1 MAEKGSQRLLD
12 HLQSKGVIF
21 RDEDVESFKNS
32 DYFQV
37 VNGYKRLFVERCET
51 IDEMI
56 DNIDKGIDIERY
68 ANEFSAGDVRDP
80 LSLKELIVDQIYAR
94 RCPGGNCLSL
104 EEKKVAI
111 SDTRFK
117 HHVYISGSTFADFRR
132 MFDFEHELRAVL
144 LKYVLVIEDSIKRI
158 FISYLNDNN
167 RPEDYLL
174 DIKNYKRP
182 ANGRDFGIQTL
193 KKVLDILG
201 NNKSAP
207 IKRKNEQ
214 GFPAPYWVVINEM
227 TLNQTFETIKNLN
240 EDDSNKIFESILRAL
255 TPYQGIIDPDLAQA
269 FQNAI
274 HYLAEFRNVL
284 AHNSPVYSYNVSYDS
299 FGAKQDPAYVLPN
312 VIPKAKD
319 EADFIFRQ
327 KRIAASFLARI
338 GKLYGADKYNSGGN
352 AVHINLSM
360 MIYLL
365 SQIMRRLRPDT
376 NFGNEVRSIYFKYKI
391 ILTNSDEFFING
403 ENIEP
408 LLSSLD
414 ELRNAYEDAQ
424 DSPNEKETNRRKD
437 GILKAVSET
446 LEEYKKLKYPAGM
459 PRYGSFPR
467 TDNYKK
473 YTGVTDN
480 LLKII

>member
-68 ANEFSAGDVRDP
+68 AKEFSAGDVRDP
-80 LSLKELIVDQIYAR
+80 LSLKELIVGQIYAR
-94 RCPGGNCLSL
+94 RCPDGSRLTL
-104 EEKKVAI
+104 EEKKKDI
-111 SDTRFK
+111 SDTCFK
-117 HHVYISGSTFADFRR
+117 HHVYIPGSTFADFRR

-158 FISYLNDNN
+158 FISYLNDHD

-182 ANGRDFGIQTL
+182 ANGRDFGVQTL

-214 GFPAPYWVVINEM
+214 GLPAPYWVVINEM

-255 TPYQGIIDPDLAQA
+255 TPYEEEIDSELARA

-284 AHNSPVYSYNVSYDS
+284 AHNAPVYSYNVSYDS
-299 FGAKQDPAYVLPN
+299 FGATKDPVYEVPKPQKPSVSGNDQDKICA
-312 VIPKAKD
+312 
-319 EADFIFRQ
+319 IFLSHV
-327 KRIAASFLARI
+327 A
-338 GKLYGADKYNSGGN
+338 KLYKIDSYNSRSSK
-352 AVHINLSM
+352 VHINLSM

-365 SQIMRRLRPDT
+365 SRIMKRLRPDT
-376 NFGNEVRSIYFKYKI
+376 NFGSEVRSIYFKYKI
-391 ILTNSDEFFING
+391 ILTNSDELFISDK
-403 ENIEP
+403 NIAP
-408 LLSSLD
+408 LFSALD
-414 ELRNAYEDAQ
+414 ELRNDYADIQKASDAAEAK
-424 DSPNEKETNRRKD
+424 PRTARLVE
-437 GILKAVSET
+437 AVSET
-446 LEEYKKLKYPAGM
+446 LREYKKLKCLGGM
-459 PRYGSFPR
+459 PRYGSFSR
-467 TDNYKK
+467 TDNYSK
-473 YTGVTDN
+473 YTGVTDS
-480 LLKII
+480 LLKLI

>member
-1 MAEKGSQRLLD
+1 MADEGSQRLLE
-12 HLQSKGVIF
+12 HLLSKGVIF
-21 RDEDVESFKNS
+21 RDEDKESFKNS

-68 ANEFSAGDVRDP
+68 SNEFSAGDVRDP
-80 LSLKELIVDQIYAR
+80 LILKESIVDQIYAR
-94 RCPGGNCLSL
+94 RCPDGIRLTL
-104 EEKKVAI
+104 EEKKKDI

-158 FISYLNDNN
+158 FISYLNDND

-182 ANGRDFGIQTL
+182 ANGRDFGIQSL

-214 GFPAPYWVVINEM
+214 GLPAPYWVVINEM
-227 TLNQTFETIKNLN
+227 TLNQTFETIKNLK
-240 EDDSNKIFESILRAL
+240 EDDSNKIFESILRAF
-255 TPYQGIIDPDLAQA
+255 TPFEEEIDSELARA

-284 AHNSPVYSYNVSYDS
+284 AHNAPVYSYNVSYDS
-299 FGAKQDPAYVLPN
+299 FGATKDPVYEVPKPQKPSGSGDDQDKICA
-312 VIPKAKD
+312 
-319 EADFIFRQ
+319 IFLSH
-327 KRIAASFLARI
+327 IA
-338 GKLYGADKYNSGGN
+338 KLYGADTYNSGGN

-365 SQIMRRLRPDT
+365 SRIMKRLRPDT
-376 NFGNEVRSIYFKYKI
+376 NFGNEVRSIYLKYKI
-391 ILTNSDEFFING
+391 IITNSDELFING
-403 ENIEP
+403 KNIEP
-408 LLSSLD
+408 LLSALD
-414 ELRNAYEDAQ
+414 ELRSAYEHAQ
-424 DSPNEKETNRRKD
+424 EAPNEKETSTRND
-437 GILKAVSET
+437 GLVKAVSET
-446 LEEYKKLKYPAGM
+446 LKEYKKLKCPAGM
-459 PRYGSFPR
+459 PRYGSFIR

-473 YTGVTDN
+473 YTGVTDS

>member
-1 MAEKGSQRLLD
+1 MGEKGSQRLLD

-21 RDEDVESFKNS
+21 RDEDIESFKNS

-68 ANEFSAGDVRDP
+68 AKEFSAGDVRDP
-80 LSLKELIVDQIYAR
+80 SSLKGLIVDQIYAR
-94 RCPGGNCLSL
+94 RCPGGNCFSL
-104 EEKKVAI
+104 EEKKETI
-111 SDTRFK
+111 SQTRFK

-144 LKYVLVIEDSIKRI
+144 LKYVLVIEDTIKRI
-158 FISYLNDNN
+158 FISYLNDHD

-182 ANGRDFGIQTL
+182 ANGRDFGVQTL

-214 GFPAPYWVVINEM
+214 GLPAPYWVVINEM
-227 TLNQTFETIKNLN
+227 TLNQTFETIKNLK

-255 TPYQGIIDPDLAQA
+255 TPYRGIIDPELAQA

-284 AHNSPVYSYNVSYDS
+284 AHNSPIYSYNVSYDS
-299 FGAKQDPAYVLPN
+299 FGASQGPVYVAPVPQKDSDPFDGQNKICA
-312 VIPKAKD
+312 
-319 EADFIFRQ
+319 R
-327 KRIAASFLARI
+327 FLLQI
-338 GKLYGADKYNSGGN
+338 KNLYGRDSYNSISN
-352 AVHINLSM
+352 DFHINLAM

-365 SQIMRRLRPDT
+365 SHIMKTIRPKT
-376 NFGNEVRSIYFKYKI
+376 NFGNEVRSIYSKYNVFPV
-391 ILTNSDEFFING
+391 NSNEPSIEG
-403 ENIEP
+403 KSIEP
-408 LLSSLD
+408 LFSSLAKLSD
-414 ELRNAYEDAQ
+414 AYSFFQ
-424 DSPNEKETNRRKD
+424 QSPDVAEAKKKIVKVVPK
-437 GILKAVSET
+437 ILK
-446 LEEYKKLKYPAGM
+446 EYRKLKYSSDTPKYA
-459 PRYGSFPR
+459 PFPR
-467 TDNYKK
+467 TDNYNK
-473 YTGVTDN
+473 YSGVTTD